1 MAERGAGLRSLNEVD
16 EERDATMKRL
26 SQLELELQA
35 ASYAATVMEDVTQKR
50 HSKIAPQL
58 AELASLYL
66 STITDDAYNE
76 LLINRDM
83 QVSIRIPQTQAL
95 NQDPERL
102 LSKGTVDQIYLSL
115 RLAMV
120 KTMSEDAEQIP
131 MVLDDPFAHYDDS
144 RVQSAMRLMAEVGE
158 TSQVLLFTCR
168 DDVVRAAE
176 SVGARIF
183 HI

>member
-1 MAERGAGLRSLNEVD
+1 
-16 EERDATMKRL
+16 
-26 SQLELELQA
+26 
-35 ASYAATVMEDVTQKR
+35 
-50 HSKIAPQL
+50 
-58 AELASLYL
+58 
-66 STITDDAYNE
+66 
-76 LLINRDM
+76 
-83 QVSIRIPQTQAL
+83 
-95 NQDPERL
+95 
-102 LSKGTVDQIYLSL
+102 
-115 RLAMV
+115 MV